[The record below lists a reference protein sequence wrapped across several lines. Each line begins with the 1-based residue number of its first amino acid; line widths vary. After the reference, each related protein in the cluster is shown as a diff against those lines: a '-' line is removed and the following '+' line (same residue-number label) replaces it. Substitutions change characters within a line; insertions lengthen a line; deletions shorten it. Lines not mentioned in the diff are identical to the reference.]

1 MDVRILILPRAIGIG
16 RAAEQALSMN
26 VRRILI
32 EDDRGATAIV
42 GGLDFARV
50 MG

>member
-1 MDVRILILPRAIGIG
+1 MNVRILILPQGIGIG
-16 RAAEQALSMN
+16 RAAEQAIGMN

-32 EDDRGATAIV
+32 ENDRGVMGIV

-50 MG
+50 VK

>member
-1 MDVRILILPRAIGIG
+1 MDVRILILPGGIALG

-32 EDDRGATAIV
+32 ENDLGVAGIV